1 MRSGLP
7 PPHRKEREWSGSSS
21 ISTSTSSSADAASSP
36 RGITKSASSPTLS
49 QYASPA
55 VELRTASQFSV
66 SLDIEE
72 VRGESGAKEEGLVK
86 VVWPW
91 EGWGGVG

>member
-1 MRSGLP
+1 MSGLP

-21 ISTSTSSSADAASSP
+21 ISTSTSSSTDAASP
-36 RGITKSASSPTLS
+36 RGITKSASSPALS

-72 VRGESGAKEEGLVK
+72 VRGKSSERRAG
-86 VVWPW
+86 
-91 EGWGGVG
+91 